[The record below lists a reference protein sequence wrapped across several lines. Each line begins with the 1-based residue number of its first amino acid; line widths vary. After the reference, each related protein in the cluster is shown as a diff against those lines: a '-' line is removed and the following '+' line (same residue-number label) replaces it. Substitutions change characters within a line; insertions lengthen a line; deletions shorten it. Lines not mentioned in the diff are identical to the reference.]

1 MGTEEV
7 RGYGGAESINE
18 ERKEDGGC
26 GALNKELSEVEE
38 DLKGIEFNGM
48 EGHGSVIADNPVE
61 VRNFQLHF
69 GDS

>member
-38 DLKGIEFNGM
+38 DLKGMRFYDM
-48 EGHGSVIADNPVE
+48 EGRGSVMANNSGE
-61 VRNFQLHF
+61 VCDFQLYF
-69 GDS
+69 GDG